1 MWYTRMRLG
10 EFDPPE
16 MNPYTNIS
24 IDVIQ
29 CESHR
34 SLAIQAA
41 KMSFV
46 LLKNEKNLLPIKQKL
61 KKVTVSYSVYLS
73 RKMSYSSK
81 LMEFSC
87 RNIICIYQIK
97 TM

>member
-1 MWYTRMRLG
+1 MRLG

-24 IDVIQ
+24 IDAIQ
-29 CESHR
+29 NESHR
-34 SLAIQAA
+34 LLATEAA

-61 KKVTVSYSVYLS
+61 NKVTLS
-73 RKMSYSSK
+73 NYFTFLYKFNQFTI
-81 LMEFSC
+81 L
-87 RNIICIYQIK
+87 
-97 TM
+97 

>member
-29 CESHR
+29 SESHR
-34 SLAIQAA
+34 WLATQAA

-46 LLKNEKNLLPIKQKL
+46 LLKNEKNLLPIKQKF
-61 KKVTVSYSVYLS
+61 KKVTVSNYFQFWYNFNQFSKTS
-73 RKMSYSSK
+73 RN
-81 LMEFSC
+81 F
-87 RNIICIYQIK
+87 
-97 TM
+97 